1 MGMTDREKLEEKEI
15 IEREIEKHQRA
26 YDRAQEYYAIGSSNA
41 GRTMDR
47 HTTIIHA
54 LESYLSNRDGKSAI
68 LEQNIA
74 ITEAIARIDAH
85 IEKFGE
91 RSLQVRQVIGEIKS
105 ILRGGV

>member
-1 MGMTDREKLEEKEI
+1 MTDREKLQESRI
-15 IEREIEKHQRA
+15 LEREIEKHQKA
-26 YDRAQEYYAIGSSNA
+26 YERAQDYYACGCASA

-74 ITEAIARIDAH
+74 IAEVMQRADEH
-85 IEKFGE
+85 IERFGE
-91 RSLQVRQVIGEIKS
+91 RSLPVRKVIGEIKR